1 MRIRYVS
8 SDVCS
13 SDLSSRAGC
22 RSCRRCRATRWA
34 RWKRRGCGRSTPLC
48 SGIEAA
54 AQRHIKRDE
63 AGEQFAAA
71 FDQRLLGREEVSL
84 GVQHLQI
91 VRHSVPVAKLGQ
103 LCEVALRGERPCLR
117 VDLLGQIAAGGKRI
131 SHLLKGGLY
140 RPLIGRNGN
149 VLARL
154 GDIEIGRIAPEIEDR
169 EDKRRTKATRLAV
182 IAEKIIE
189 IGRGVAEAP

>member
-54 AQRHIKRDE
+54 AQRHIERDE

-103 LCEVALRGERPCLR
+103 LCEVRSEEHTSELQSLM
-117 VDLLGQIAAGGKRI
+117 RI
-131 SHLLKGGLY
+131 SYAVFCLK
-140 RPLIGRNGN
+140 
-149 VLARL
+149 
-154 GDIEIGRIAPEIEDR
+154 
-169 EDKRRTKATRLAV
+169 KKKT
-182 IAEKIIE
+182 
-189 IGRGVAEAP
+189 